1 MQKFDSSV
9 IFYLSCMVIQ
19 FIWVVMHVD
28 KKELQRLTS
37 RLATLRRFIA
47 RFTNKPRPFFLT
59 LNGASTTSW
68 MGECGQA
75 FEEVKHYLTK
85 PPIPSSP
92 QSSEQ
97 LYMYLAISDCV
108 VNAILFRH
116 IGDKEQRLVYYMS
129 KAMVDVETWYSRM
142 EQTVLV
148 MKSAAQKL
156 RSYFQAHQVT
166 VLTNQPLKSTLHKPN
181 LSGWMLKWVIEL
193 SEYRIKYQPRLALKW
208 QVMVNFIAK
217 LPQNHHIQMSPMG
230 RDGGHFIWTEHLELL
245 VLE

>member
-1 MQKFDSSV
+1 
-9 IFYLSCMVIQ
+9 
-19 FIWVVMHVD
+19 MHVD

-37 RLATLRRFIA
+37 RLAALRRFIA

-92 QSSEQ
+92 QSGEQ
-97 LYMYLAISDCV
+97 FYMYLAISDCV

-181 LSGWMLKWVIEL
+181 LSGQTSPKPSHPDESHGKGWWTLHMDETFRASGSGVGLILQSPIGKL
-193 SEYRIKYQPRLALKW
+193 LEYAIRLIFFASNNEAEYETVL
-208 QVMVNFIAK
+208 AK
-217 LPQNHHIQMSPMG
+217 LDRFG
-230 RDGGHFIWTEHLELL
+230 
-245 VLE
+245 